1 MKTGLIDVGGGFRGI
16 YGAGVMDQFVEEKIS
31 FDYAIGVSAGSA
43 NIISFL
49 AGQKERNYKFYMEYS
64 GRWQYMSLRSLIKCG
79 SYLNLEYVYGEE
91 LSNSGGEYPLDFEH
105 ALGTDT
111 EMEIVTTDAG
121 TGKVKYYEKQDM
133 ARDDY
138 GAIKA
143 SSCLPLASKPYFW
156 KGAYHFDGGLSDP
169 IPIERALEKGCDR
182 VVLILTRPKTQ
193 TRVPQKDERVAKL
206 IHRKYPSIAEA
217 LRNRAETYNR
227 ELSLALEMERSG
239 RLLILAPDDISG
251 LKTLKRDTEAL
262 QALYDKGKKAAEQAI
277 QWMEGNYS

>member
-16 YGAGVMDQFVEEKIS
+16 YGAGIMDKFIEEKLH

-43 NIISFL
+43 NIVSFL

-79 SYLNLEYVYGEE
+79 SYLNLEYVYGEA
-91 LSNSGGEYPLDFEH
+91 LSNRNGEYPLDFESV
-105 ALGTDT
+105 LGTDT
-111 EMEIVTTDAG
+111 EMEIVTTDAA
-121 TGKVKYYEKQDM
+121 TGRVRYYEKQDM
-133 ARDDY
+133 ACDDY

-143 SSCLPLASKPYFW
+143 SSCLPLASKPYLW

-169 IPIERALEKGCDR
+169 IPIERAFAQGCDR

-193 TRVPQKDERVAKL
+193 TRVPKKDERVAKL
-206 IHRKYPSIAEA
+206 IQRKYPAVAEA
-217 LRNRAETYNR
+217 LSNRAGTYNR
-227 ELSLALEMERSG
+227 QLSLALEMEGSG
-239 RLLILAPDDISG
+239 RVLILAPDDISG

-262 QALYDKGKKAAEQAI
+262 QNLYDKGKKAAEQAI
-277 QWMEGNYS
+277 QWME